1 MLRLTSGMCTLR
13 APVFCQILYLS
24 VSLQPSVMS
33 QGELI
38 PGPRFVSP
46 SENPR
51 GRISTLVQGPAKLKL
66 PQEADWFWQQAAN
79 SGLKQGLAA
88 PGCSAG
94 PKDGKVFN
102 TGSLRV
108 IPWRDLMAV
117 TSPTVVSG
125 VGGVSVSSR
134 SLVDAVPCQNIF
146 IFFLPLW
153 SATQHRVPGSPRET
167 ANCCFFIRYYLS
179 DSDHLRARQPAC
191 HDGQGL
197 GTLRSNPCGPLLS
210 GRRTSLLAF
219 RVTVGAKG

>member
-13 APVFCQILYLS
+13 APCSVRFSIVLCLFSLLWCHKGNWYLAH
-24 VSLQPSVMS
+24 VLFHLQ
-33 QGELI
+33 
-38 PGPRFVSP
+38 R
-46 SENPR
+46 NPR
-51 GRISTLVQGPAKLKL
+51 GCISTLVQGPAKLKL

-88 PGCSAG
+88 PGCCAG

-117 TSPTVVSG
+117 TSPTVVSC

-146 IFFLPLW
+146 FFFFAPLIRHP
-153 SATQHRVPGSPRET
+153 APGPWIPQRNSQLLL
-167 ANCCFFIRYYLS
+167 F
-179 DSDHLRARQPAC
+179 H
-191 HDGQGL
+191 
-197 GTLRSNPCGPLLS
+197 PLLS
-210 GRRTSLLAF
+210 VR
-219 RVTVGAKG
+219 